1 MKNPENNPKKL
12 FSYFGIDLA
21 TFLGGPAAAAVVLW
35 ENLNTL
41 GQKSLGKI
49 ILVGGMILQFS
60 LFGFLISLPE
70 PTLDQFPKFLIPFLS
85 SILAHFVAYFLMNE
99 ELQDQKAKK
108 SVVKSNWRA
117 AGIGLL
123 TGVLTFL
130 IFFLFLFLGDLLST
144 TTSVDDFFEKF
155 EQNEAEALELYDRLE
170 TDNDAVLSEFVRV
183 VYQPK
188 WEENLQLIQSAKR
201 NNSDY
206 PEFLEELR
214 VLELY
219 VRKRMEIGEILLEGI
234 SSGEDYF
241 PALEQAHVQ
250 MDSLMKAN
258 GRE

>member
-1 MKNPENNPKKL
+1 MNIPENEPKKL

-49 ILVGGMILQFS
+49 ILIGGIAFQFA
-60 LFGFLISLPE
+60 LFGFLISLPD
-70 PTLDQFPKFLIPFLS
+70 PTLEEIPTFLIPFLS
-85 SILAHFVAYFLMNE
+85 SILAHLVAYFLMNK
-99 ELQDQKAKK
+99 ELEAQKEKK
-108 SVVKSNWRA
+108 DSQRSNWRA

-123 TGVLTFL
+123 TGLGTFL
-130 IFFLFLFLGDLLST
+130 IFFLMLFLGDLLQT
-144 TTSVDDFFEKF
+144 NTSVEDFFQKF

-188 WEENLQLIQSAKR
+188 WEENLRLIQSAKR
-201 NNSDY
+201 SNVDY

-214 VLELY
+214 ILELY
-219 VRKRMEIGEILLEGI
+219 VRKRLEIGEILLEGI

-241 PALEQAHVQ
+241 PALEQAHLQ

-258 GRE
+258 GRD